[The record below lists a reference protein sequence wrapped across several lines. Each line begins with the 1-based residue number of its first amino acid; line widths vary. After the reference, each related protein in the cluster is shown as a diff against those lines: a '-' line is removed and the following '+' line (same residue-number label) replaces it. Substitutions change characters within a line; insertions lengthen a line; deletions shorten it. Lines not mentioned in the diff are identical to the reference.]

1 MHGHSGICRC
11 WQQDPMLVSRILRF
25 KFNGFF
31 MMVTVFCSWDVAY
44 VLSLEHSSEF
54 GYRYAHKQLLG
65 WHGYDL
71 SALTE
76 IHFMVPSC
84 RCQHEGT
91 LRDWVHVKLKQ
102 IVCSFL
108 VRDTG
113 IDWLMGAEWFE
124 TCLLDYDPCSNYGN
138 WTYGAGESIIPTSPS
153 SRICRLRTLFC
164 IMCAH
169 YVCKL
174 TVRMTWVPTNRAG
187 TVPVISLDFRKW
199 RPETSKTSL

>member
-1 MHGHSGICRC
+1 MHGHSGI
-11 WQQDPMLVSRILRF
+11 F
-25 KFNGFF
+25 
-31 MMVTVFCSWDVAY
+31 FCSWDVAY

-138 WTYGAGESIIPTSPS
+138 WTYGGESIIPTSPS
-153 SRICRLRTLFC
+153 SRICRLRTLIC